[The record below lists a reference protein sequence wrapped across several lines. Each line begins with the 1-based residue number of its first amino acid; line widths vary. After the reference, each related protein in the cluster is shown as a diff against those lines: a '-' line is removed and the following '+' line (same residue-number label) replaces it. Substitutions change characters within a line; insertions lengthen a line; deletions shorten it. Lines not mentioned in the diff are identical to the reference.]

1 MLKKEK
7 HSKNF
12 SRPIVLIS
20 ILGVALGVCVIVLTI
35 SIATGFQNQVKNKLL
50 SFGSHIQI
58 ESMFQSNNNETSPI
72 NLLNDSILS
81 IDNQYSLEKYAYKSA
96 IIQLKKSS
104 KKENNEVEGVLFKG
118 LENFQNNR
126 FLNKYIT
133 TGTLPKIIN
142 ITSDTIVL
150 SRNTCKKLNINLHD
164 KVSTFFISNGKPRQ
178 RNMILGAIYET
189 GLDKVDS
196 KFGFVDIKLL
206 KKINNWGL
214 TLSTNKE
221 FNADS
226 SFLSISV
233 NNISK
238 NGSFL
243 FDWGN
248 NSIVTNNKF
257 QFSTKKDTS
266 IELITYEVNNSKD
279 QNLINIPD
287 TLTII
292 YTSKDKEIHF
302 KNTEGSE
309 KYFCGGIELYLEN
322 FDDRNQIKSE
332 FKKKLGPEFKVTT
345 IDEQYQEIFSWLN
358 LIYQNVYII
367 LILMIVVAV
376 VNMSSALLVLIV
388 EKTKMIGILKAL
400 GIKNFS
406 LRRIFIYHGG
416 MLLSVGFLIG
426 NLLAILIITIQNQFE
441 LLELPQENYYLDK
454 VPMAYPIFSIASINL
469 ISFLFCFI
477 AMILPSIIS
486 SKISPVKAINSEI

>member
-81 IDNQYSLEKYAYKSA
+81 IDNEYSLEKYAYKSA

-142 ITSDTIVL
+142 KTSDTIVL
-150 SRNTCKKLNINLHD
+150 SRNTCMKLNIKLHD

-214 TLSTNKE
+214 TLSTTKE

-292 YTSKDKEIHF
+292 YTSKYKEINF
-302 KNTEGSE
+302 KNTEGSG

-322 FDDRNQIKSE
+322 FYDRN
-332 FKKKLGPEFKVTT
+332 
-345 IDEQYQEIFSWLN
+345 
-358 LIYQNVYII
+358 
-367 LILMIVVAV
+367 
-376 VNMSSALLVLIV
+376 
-388 EKTKMIGILKAL
+388 
-400 GIKNFS
+400 
-406 LRRIFIYHGG
+406 R
-416 MLLSVGFLIG
+416 
-426 NLLAILIITIQNQFE
+426 
-441 LLELPQENYYLDK
+441 
-454 VPMAYPIFSIASINL
+454 
-469 ISFLFCFI
+469 
-477 AMILPSIIS
+477 
-486 SKISPVKAINSEI
+486 